1 MDFLNILITCTD
13 DVRTI
18 LSVVKWAVRLIC
30 IAIPIVLIV
39 LVILDLAKVVTA
51 GNIEDKMKK
60 EVSQKVVTRVVYSII
75 IFLVPTLVNLFFSLL
90 PDKVTNSG
98 SGYEADWWT
107 CYRYS
112 DNESG
117 WTQQSG
123 SAQGG
128 KCSITSCANGLSVKY
143 NTDGSCFCG

>member
-1 MDFLNILITCTD
+1 MDFFNILITCTD

-30 IAIPIVLIV
+30 IAIPIILIV

-51 GNIEDKMKK
+51 GNIDDKMKK
-60 EVSQKVVTRVVYSII
+60 EVSQKVVTRVVYSVL
-75 IFLVPTLVNLFFSLL
+75 IFLVPTLVNMFFGLL

-112 DNESG
+112 DNDVKWAEESG
-117 WTQQSG
+117 
-123 SAQGG
+123 
-128 KCSITSCANGLSVKY
+128 K
-143 NTDGSCFCG
+143 